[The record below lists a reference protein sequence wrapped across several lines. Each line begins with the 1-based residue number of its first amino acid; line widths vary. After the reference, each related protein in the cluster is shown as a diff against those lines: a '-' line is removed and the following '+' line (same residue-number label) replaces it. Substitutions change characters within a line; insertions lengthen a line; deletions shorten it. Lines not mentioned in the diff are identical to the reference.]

1 MHSIKAAEYFIK
13 GYNCAQSVFI
23 AFSDLTGMNIE
34 TAAKISSGF
43 GGGMGGL
50 REVCGAFSGMVL
62 VYNYIYGYNNPTDM
76 VEKNRVYNDIQKLAE
91 MFKNKTGNII
101 CREILKSNID
111 ISDMTESEKVYCQK
125 KPCAKLVISAA
136 KVLDDF
142 ISENQLN

>member
-50 REVCGAFSGMVL
+50 REISGAFSGIVL
-62 VYNYIYGYNNPTDM
+62 VYNYIYG
-76 VEKNRVYNDIQKLAE
+76 
-91 MFKNKTGNII
+91 
-101 CREILKSNID
+101 
-111 ISDMTESEKVYCQK
+111 
-125 KPCAKLVISAA
+125 
-136 KVLDDF
+136 
-142 ISENQLN
+142 